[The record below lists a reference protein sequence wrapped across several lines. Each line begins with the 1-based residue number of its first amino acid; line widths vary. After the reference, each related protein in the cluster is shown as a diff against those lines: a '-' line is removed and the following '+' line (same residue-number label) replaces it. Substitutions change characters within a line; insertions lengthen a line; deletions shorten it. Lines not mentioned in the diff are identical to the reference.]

1 MGQGVRGSRVP
12 PRCKALLLCDQVL
25 VEAGTGKI
33 SLIGIFDRVGV
44 GGFPAAVG
52 PFNAYVQM
60 TDGVGR
66 YEVFVEVHDLS
77 GGLVLARA
85 QAGNLEFKEPTDK
98 VNFRI
103 AMPRWQARH
112 GGAYDFVVL
121 ADDQE
126 VERQR
131 FEVTTMPEPKEANG
145 GSHTGRG

>member
-1 MGQGVRGSRVP
+1 MGQGVRESRIP
-12 PRCKALLLCDQVL
+12 PRCKAILLCDKIL

-33 SLIGIFDRVGV
+33 SLVGIFDRVGV
-44 GGFPAAVG
+44 AGFPAAVG
-52 PFNAYVQM
+52 PFNAFLQM

-77 GGLVLARA
+77 DGLVLART
-85 QAGNLEFKEPTDK
+85 QSGMLEFKEPTDK
-98 VNFRI
+98 INFQI

-121 ADDQE
+121 ADDE
-126 VERQR
+126 VVERQR
-131 FEVTTMPEPKEANG
+131 FEVLTMPKPKEANG